1 MIITRY
7 SIDSNDNVDK
17 VCIKLDDKAKEIEL
31 LRPDIEK
38 LVSFING
45 IEKQSIIPHF
55 VGIKLQESPFIDKN
69 ILDLEEE

>member
-17 VCIKLDDKAKEIEL
+17 IYIKLSDKAKEIEL

-45 IEKQSIIPHF
+45 IEKESIIPHF
-55 VGIKLQESPFIDKN
+55 VGIKLQESPFINKN